1 MMSFILLVIYEIFAS
16 LSGMNGA
23 ISETMEQFF
32 LTVRKY

>member
-23 ISETMEQFF
+23 ISETMVLLS
-32 LTVRKY
+32 LTVKK